1 MARTASLAGLAAAL
15 LGAAALAVGCGEK
28 RAGAV
33 GTRADGGGARA
44 VPASSEGDRDAALDS
59 IDRGRRNAIVLA
71 TERVEPAVVTVS
83 VLRAQLVE
91 RSVLPEDEF
100 FFPFRTMRRRF
111 WQKVQ
116 GLGSGVIID
125 ESGTILTNYHVV
137 KGAQQ
142 VKITLPDGREFGA
155 KYLGGTELYDLAV
168 LRLEMGREKVPAAPL
183 GDSDDLMIGE
193 WVIAI
198 GNPFGYLLDDT
209 QPTVTVGVV
218 SAVNRDVQV
227 ETNRVTI
234 YKDMIQTDAA
244 INPGN
249 SGGPLV
255 NALGEVI
262 GINTFILS
270 RSGGS
275 QGIGFAL
282 PVNTVRRIVREIA
295 DHGQVREVWV
305 GVQVQEIPA
314 SLAESLELDSTAGVI
329 VANVD
334 RGSPADESGIE
345 RGDIIRKIG
354 KKTILDFED
363 AKRALYGM
371 MVDDVVD
378 FVVQRGTGNPKTL
391 TLHLVER
398 KE

>member
-1 MARTASLAGLAAAL
+1 MRVLAVLFGVGALAGA
-15 LGAAALAVGCGEK
+15 CQQEN
-28 RAGAV
+28 AGAV
-33 GTRADGGGARA
+33 DQSTDSK
-44 VPASSEGDRDAALDS
+44 PQENRDATIAD

-91 RSVLPEDEF
+91 GPVFPQEEF
-100 FFPFRTMRRRF
+100 FFPFRQMRRRY
-111 WQKVQ
+111 WQRVQ
-116 GLGSGVIID
+116 GLGSGVIVD
-125 ESGTILTNYHVV
+125 PDGTVITNYHVV
-137 KGAQQ
+137 KGAQ
-142 VKITLPDGREFGA
+142 VIKITLPDGRELGA
-155 KYLGGTELYDLAV
+155 TYLGGTELYDLAV
-168 LRLEMGREKVPAAPL
+168 LKLDSGGATVPAAQL
-183 GDSDDLMIGE
+183 GDSSDLLIGE

-198 GNPFGYLLDDT
+198 GNPFGYLLDDS
-209 QPTVTVGVV
+209 QPTVTVGVI
-218 SAVNRDVQV
+218 SAKARDVQV
-227 ETNRVTI
+227 DLNQVTI

-275 QGIGFAL
+275 QGIGFAI
-282 PVNTVRRIVREIA
+282 PMNTVRRVMTEIKE
-295 DHGQVREVWV
+295 HGALREVWV
-305 GVQVQEIPA
+305 GVHVQEIPA
-314 SLAESLELDSTAGVI
+314 ALAESLDLETNAGVI

-334 RGSPADESGIE
+334 KGSPADKAGIE
-345 RGDIIRKIG
+345 RGDVIRKIG
-354 KKTILDFED
+354 NDTISDFED

-371 MVDDVVD
+371 MAGDVVD
-378 FVVQRGTGNPKTL
+378 VVIQRGNAQPIKT
-391 TLHLVER
+391 TLRLVER

>member
-1 MARTASLAGLAAAL
+1 MLKRNLAAVL
-15 LGAAALAVGCGEK
+15 LGTAALFFGCASD
-28 RAGAV
+28 RAGGDAPAEGKLQTSAV
-33 GTRADGGGARA
+33 N
-44 VPASSEGDRDAALDS
+44 ASTEAARDAALDS

-71 TERVEPAVVTVS
+71 TEKAEPAVVTVS

-91 RSVLPEDEF
+91 RPVFPEEEF
-100 FFPFRTMRRRF
+100 FLPFRGMRRRF
-111 WQKVQ
+111 WQRVQ
-116 GLGSGVIID
+116 GLGSGVIVD
-125 ESGTILTNYHVV
+125 AGGTVLTNYHVV
-137 KGAQQ
+137 KGAQ
-142 VKITLPDGREFGA
+142 VIKVTLPDGRELGA
-155 KYLGGTELYDLAV
+155 EYIGGTELYDLAV
-168 LRLEMGREKVPAAPL
+168 LRLEKDKDPLPVAAL
-183 GDSDDLMIGE
+183 GNSDDMMIGE

-209 QPTVTVGVV
+209 EPTVTVGVV
-218 SAVNRDVQV
+218 SAVNRDVQI

-275 QGIGFAL
+275 QGIGFAI
-282 PVNTVRRIVREIA
+282 PINTVRRIMTEITE
-295 DHGQVREVWV
+295 HGEVREVWV

-314 SLAESLELDSTAGVI
+314 SLAQSLELDSTEGVI
-329 VANVD
+329 VASVD
-334 RGSPADESGIE
+334 QGSPADKAGVQ
-345 RGDIIRKIG
+345 RADVIRKIG
-354 KKTILDFED
+354 ASKILDFED

-371 MVDDVVD
+371 MVGDVVEM
-378 FVVQRGTGNPKTL
+378 VIQRGNGEPRKVTMK
-391 TLHLVER
+391 LVER
-398 KE
+398 TP

>member
-1 MARTASLAGLAAAL
+1 LSPEWKPRVLAL
-15 LGAAALAVGCGEK
+15 LFCAGALAVACEQKG
-28 RAGAV
+28 AGAV
-33 GTRADGGGARA
+33 DR
-44 VPASSEGDRDAALDS
+44 ASSAQTQAQRESTLDD

-91 RSVLPEDEF
+91 GPAFPQEEF
-100 FFPFRTMRRRF
+100 FFPFRQMRRRF
-111 WQKVQ
+111 WQRVQ
-116 GLGSGVIID
+116 GLGSGVIVD
-125 ESGTILTNYHVV
+125 PKGTVITNYHVV
-137 KGAQQ
+137 KGAQMI
-142 VKITLPDGREFGA
+142 KITLPDGREFGA
-155 KYLGGTELYDLAV
+155 QYLGGTELYDLAV
-168 LRLEMGREKVPAAPL
+168 LKLEAEGATVPSAQW
-183 GDSDDLMIGE
+183 GDSNDLLIGE

-198 GNPFGYLLDDT
+198 GNPFGYLLDDS
-209 QPTVTVGVV
+209 QPTVTVGVI
-218 SAVNRDVQV
+218 SAKSRDVQV

-275 QGIGFAL
+275 QGIGFAI
-282 PVNTVRRIVREIA
+282 PMNTVQRVMTEIVE
-295 DHGQVREVWV
+295 HGMLREVWV
-305 GVQVQEIPA
+305 GVHVQEIPA
-314 SLAESLELDSTAGVI
+314 RLAESLDLETNAGVI

-334 RGSPADESGIE
+334 KGSPADKAGIE
-345 RGDIIRKIG
+345 RGDVIRKIG
-354 KKTILDFED
+354 NDTISDFED

-371 MVDDVVD
+371 MAGDVVD
-378 FVVQRGTGNPKTL
+378 VVIQRGSAAPTTTTL
-391 TLHLVER
+391 RLVER

>member
-1 MARTASLAGLAAAL
+1 LSYERKARVLAVLIG
-15 LGAAALAVGCGEK
+15 LGALSGACQG
-28 RAGAV
+28 RDAGAV
-33 GTRADGGGARA
+33 DSSSDSKPQSQEARDTTLA
-44 VPASSEGDRDAALDS
+44 E

-71 TERVEPAVVTVS
+71 AERVEPAVVTVS

-91 RSVLPEDEF
+91 GPVFPQEEF
-100 FFPFRTMRRRF
+100 FFPFRQMRRRY
-111 WQKVQ
+111 WQRVQ
-116 GLGSGVIID
+116 GLGSGVIVD
-125 ESGTILTNYHVV
+125 PDGTVITNYHVV
-137 KGAQQ
+137 KNAQ
-142 VKITLPDGREFGA
+142 VIKITLPDGRELGA
-155 KYLGGTELYDLAV
+155 TYLGGTELYDLAV
-168 LRLEMGREKVPAAPL
+168 LKLDTGGQKVPAAPL
-183 GDSDDLMIGE
+183 GDSSDLLIGE

-198 GNPFGYLLDDT
+198 GNPFGYLLDDS

-218 SAVNRDVQV
+218 SAKSRDVQV
-227 ETNRVTI
+227 EMNQITI

-275 QGIGFAL
+275 QGIGFAI
-282 PVNTVRRIVREIA
+282 PMNTVSRVMTEIKE
-295 DHGQVREVWV
+295 HGGLREVWV
-305 GVQVQEIPA
+305 GVHVQEIPA
-314 SLAESLELDSTAGVI
+314 SLAESLDLETNAGVI

-334 RGSPADESGIE
+334 KGSPADKAGIE
-345 RGDIIRKIG
+345 RGDVIRKIG
-354 KKTILDFED
+354 NDVISDFDD

-371 MVDDVVD
+371 MAGDVVD
-378 FVVQRGTGNPKTL
+378 VVIQRGSAAPTTT

-398 KE
+398 KG